1 MQSYIVK
8 VLPSR
13 VAKRAQLCSAC
24 LREGVGS
31 GMGAGVGHM
40 PSSGLPL
47 RENSG
52 VASPLWT
59 SVSSCAKRGWVLHL
73 KEPSTPALSDSH
85 RGPLSSPRGVT
96 GPTHASSGLR
106 PGLARGSLGASQ
118 ASSRLSLSLCPYC
131 SRNTSSG
138 NWRNRLPSCLL
149 SWPALGP
156 CRSPHRER
164 PYLGPRAPRGGG
176 PAHLPPPA
184 SQRAF
189 LPSPMTLGGIIPF
202 PGEPS
207 RLFSGAI
214 NHRGKKKKKKNV
226 EAGGNKVKLI

>member
-1 MQSYIVK
+1 
-8 VLPSR
+8 
-13 VAKRAQLCSAC
+13 
-24 LREGVGS
+24 
-31 GMGAGVGHM
+31 M